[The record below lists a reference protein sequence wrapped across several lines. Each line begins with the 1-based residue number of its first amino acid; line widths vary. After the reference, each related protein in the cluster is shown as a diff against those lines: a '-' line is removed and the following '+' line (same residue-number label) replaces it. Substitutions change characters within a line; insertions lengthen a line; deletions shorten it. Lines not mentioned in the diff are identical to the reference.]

1 MIINALVA
9 FICIALFVVFC
20 FRNFFIQLTA
30 IKLLVDTLVLAA
42 ATLRPSDQTAFISQA
57 TAVMIAAVGS
67 IVFFVLLASGI
78 RRFSKSNSLDLD
90 AEYE

>member
-1 MIINALVA
+1 MIINTIIL
-9 FICIALFVVFC
+9 FICAALFVIFC

-30 IKLLVDTLVLAA
+30 IKLLIDSLVLAA
-42 ATLRPSDQTAFISQA
+42 ATLRPSDQTTFISQA
-57 TAVMIAAVGS
+57 TAVMIASVGS